1 MRVLQPMRSSHGDV
15 AVSNTDDRRF
25 DSFRACE
32 HRITSPGTQLL
43 DNCKGIVLGIGA
55 TPSPRTRVVALSQ
68 APTRLR
74 VTPDW

>member
-1 MRVLQPMRSSHGDV
+1 MRSSHGDV

-43 DNCKGIVLGIGA
+43 DNCKGIILGIVRHADPENTGRRALPGA
-55 TPSPRTRVVALSQ
+55 DPLARHA
-68 APTRLR
+68 
-74 VTPDW
+74 